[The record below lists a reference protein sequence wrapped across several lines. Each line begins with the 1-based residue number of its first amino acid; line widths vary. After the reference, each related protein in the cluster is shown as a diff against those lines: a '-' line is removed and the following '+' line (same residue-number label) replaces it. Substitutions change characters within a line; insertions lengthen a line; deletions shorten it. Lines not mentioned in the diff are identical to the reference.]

1 MSKKKVKDGLQ
12 NSKGITLKEDKVTA
26 KPNKEA
32 KVAQLNPK
40 AHNKDSLTEN
50 IQSRSSKSVK
60 DTDLGK
66 SKRVPLS
73 QSLKSKKK

>member
-12 NSKGITLKEDKVTA
+12 NSKGITLKEDKTAA
-26 KPNKEA
+26 KPEKV

-40 AHNKDSLTEN
+40 ARNKDSLTEN

-60 DTDLGK
+60 DADLGK

-73 QSLKSKKK
+73 QSLKPKKK

>member
-12 NSKGITLKEDKVTA
+12 NSKGITLKEDKVSA
-26 KPNKEA
+26 KPKEA

>member
-1 MSKKKVKDGLQ
+1 MSKKKVKDSLV
-12 NSKGITLKEDKVTA
+12 NSKQITVKETKSDA
-26 KPNKEA
+26 KPKEA

-60 DTDLGK
+60 DTNLGK

-73 QSLKSKKK
+73 QSLKVKK

>member
-12 NSKGITLKEDKVTA
+12 NSKGITLKEDKSAA
-26 KPNKEA
+26 KPKEA

-40 AHNKDSLTEN
+40 ARNKDSLTEN

-60 DTDLGK
+60 DANLGK
-66 SKRVPLS
+66 STRVPLS